1 MVPELSVESLDFLQL
16 LEEVKSFDLKQL
28 GPLEL
33 WAFGLSFEH
42 DISSDMES
50 SYFVE
55 QQQEHMFDKVLEV
68 IHWSGP
74 HFAAVS

>member
-1 MVPELSVESLDFLQL
+1 MEGVE
-16 LEEVKSFDLKQL
+16 SFDLQQL
-28 GPLEL
+28 RPLEQ

-42 DISSDMES
+42 DISSDMKS

-74 HFAAVS
+74 YFAAVS